1 MFFLL
6 SGEHYP
12 LPRMELESC
21 LAADGVRWQEAGSLG
36 RVALLD
42 LDGPPPTRMGLT
54 PEIGELACTA
64 DDAEGLIA
72 AVTDSP
78 LELAGSFV
86 VRASTVPK
94 AFDCGATR
102 LEPRLGDV
110 IGERTGAPVDLHDPD
125 TVLRVIATPEGA
137 VMGPRVHQRGTF
149 DDRKSDRRPY
159 FHPSSLAPKLA
170 RAMVNLSGAR
180 SQKTLLDPFCG
191 TGGIPIEAAMVGCR
205 VLASDIDPKM
215 VAGTKANL
223 DHLDLEASMATGDA
237 RHVTELF
244 GEGSVDCIATDP
256 PYGRAAS
263 TWGVGLK
270 DLFSEVFPALF
281 AVLRPGGLMCMGA
294 PQQVPLETLC
304 RDVGFKYLQGVR
316 IRVHGSLTRHICV
329 AERP

>member
-1 MFFLL
+1 
-6 SGEHYP
+6 
-12 LPRMELESC
+12 MELEAC
-21 LAADGVRWQEAGSLG
+21 LEADGVRWREAGSLG
-36 RVALLD
+36 RVAVLD

-54 PEIGELACTA
+54 PEIGELTTRAGSAEELITA
-64 DDAEGLIA
+64 VA
-72 AVTDSP
+72 DSP
-78 LELAGSFV
+78 PKLAGSFV
-86 VRASTVPK
+86 VRHTTVPK
-94 AFDCGATR
+94 AFHCGADR

-125 TVLRVIATPEGA
+125 TVLRVVATPEGA
-137 VMGPRVHQRGTF
+137 VMGPLVHRRGTF
-149 DDRKSDRRPY
+149 DERKSDRRPY

-180 SQKTLLDPFCG
+180 PGKVLLDPFCG

-205 VLASDIDPKM
+205 ALASDIDTKM

-223 DHLDLEASMATGDA
+223 DHLGLEAFMATGDA
-237 RHVTELF
+237 RQLTDVF
-244 GEGSVDCIATDP
+244 GEGIVDCIATDP

-270 DLFSEVFPALF
+270 ELFSEVFPVLF
-281 AVLRPGGLMCMGA
+281 AVLRPGGRLCLGA
-294 PQQVPLETLC
+294 PQQVPLESLC

-329 AERP
+329 AERPCQ